1 MTPRRVPVAVVTVT
15 LVIIAFCVATGL
27 AQTQSRG
34 TKLAPTVVDPQA
46 AIKAAGAAFK
56 QAKPIP
62 NFAPAKT
69 AWGDPDISGTYL
81 TATYTP
87 LQRPERLKD
96 KALFT
101 EDEAINELARVI
113 GQDAEVDPRN
123 VHYDWK
129 EYGMDGWQSPIRPS
143 LRTSLIVDPPDG
155 RIPPITADA
164 QKRRADRAAAARL
177 RAPEVSVRTL
187 ASTYTRCITG
197 NAAGGPLVRG
207 GNPDPVNTTGS
218 EAGVT
223 AEIEIRQSPGYATIT
238 TQSGSDV
245 RIIPLDGRPF
255 PPANVRAWLGVSR
268 GHWQGN
274 TLVVETANFNDKTPA
289 ANFQGSTE
297 NLKMT
302 ERFTLVNP
310 TTIKYEYTL
319 EDPKTWTR
327 PWSAEAFMPK
337 IPPGLF
343 EFACHES
350 NYGVFNVVRGAQT
363 REKELIDKGLPIGA
377 AGGGGGAQ

>member
-1 MTPRRVPVAVVTVT
+1 MTRPVRIALVMVT
-15 LVIIAFCVATGL
+15 LVIIASWTASVRGQ
-27 AQTQSRG
+27 AQSGGKVDQKVT
-34 TKLAPTVVDPQA
+34 DPQA
-46 AIKAAGAAFK
+46 AIKAAAAAFK
-56 QAKPIP
+56 QAKPLD
-62 NFAPAKT
+62 NFVPKKT

-81 TATYTP
+81 VATYTP

-96 KALFT
+96 KAFFT

-155 RIPPITADA
+155 RIPPLTPEA
-164 QKRRADRAAAARL
+164 QKRRADRAAAARA
-177 RAPEVSVRTL
+177 RAPEVAVRTL

-223 AEIEIRQSPGYATIT
+223 ADIQILQSPGYAAII
-238 TQSGSDV
+238 TQSNSDV
-245 RIIPLDGRPF
+245 RIIPLKPTPT

-268 GHWQGN
+268 GHWEGN
-274 TLVVETANFNDKTPA
+274 TLVVETTNFNDKTPA
-289 ANFQGSTE
+289 TNFQGSTE

-319 EDPKTWTR
+319 EDPHTWTR
-327 PWSAEAFMPK
+327 PWSVEAFVPRE
-337 IPPGLF
+337 PPGIF

-350 NYGVFNVVRGAQT
+350 NYGLFNVVRGAQF
-363 REKELIDKGLPIGA
+363 REKELIDKGLPIGGAGGA
-377 AGGGGGAQ
+377 AGAQ